1 MIAVLK
7 MYNFVESPF
16 LPLNPLEMKST
27 LLTLLLFSVICC
39 CWAQPSKLVYSDPN
53 QLTEIGG
60 AAGYFVDSTN
70 QLSHLDI
77 GKLAD
82 TQFLNIP
89 DKIINLG
96 FSPSRIW
103 FKFDI
108 QNRTNE
114 TLYTLFLAQ
123 DIDYIDAYVVSE
135 DTTYFVE
142 TGTLRP
148 FERRYFSLNSVVLNL
163 GKRPK
168 YVYLGLKDM
177 NGLVSQIELGSI
189 RPLMNRVYRETLI
202 NAFVMGVLLLI
213 SLFSFFMYVT
223 LKERTYLFYALHV
236 VFSALTFLSFE
247 GYLFDFFWR
256 EMPFMNNGINS
267 SLIRLCALLTSIGFS
282 VFFLNIP
289 KVLPHL
295 HRLFQGLGALA
306 TLIVLAKLIG
316 VQKAEMV
323 FNIVVLIT
331 FLSYLIV
338 GFWLYQRGFS
348 PARFYLLGWGFYII
362 EILLIVLTL
371 FNVLSFDHVFTYYG
385 YHIGILIQATFLTFA
400 LMDRVN
406 TLRQESKEAQE
417 LAIQRLIENER
428 LIAAQ
433 NQVMEKELEQQPA
446 AGEDLQRIL
455 KMMREEREKVKKIPI
470 ATLEGVLL
478 FPVADIVRIE
488 AMGSYTNVYF
498 FNRQKMVASRSLA
511 EFEQQ
516 LKEYDNFFKV
526 HKSHIINL
534 NFVTK
539 YVRGEGG
546 VVFMEDGSEVD
557 VARRVKPDF
566 LRAMGL
572 ES

>member
-1 MIAVLK
+1 MKFTLSAL
-7 MYNFVESPF
+7 FVF
-16 LPLNPLEMKST
+16 LG
-27 LLTLLLFSVICC
+27 IYCC
-39 CWAQPSKLVYSDPN
+39 RAQPSKLVYSDPKR
-53 QLTEIGG
+53 LIEIGG
-60 AAGYFVDSTN
+60 AAKYFVDSTN
-70 QLSHLDI
+70 ELSYLEVAEISD
-77 GKLAD
+77 A
-82 TQFLNIP
+82 QFLKIP

-114 TLYTLFLAQ
+114 TLYALFLAQ

-135 DTTYFVE
+135 DTTYFME
-142 TGTLRP
+142 TGALRP
-148 FERRYFSLNSVVLNL
+148 FTNRYFPFNSIVLNL
-163 GKRPK
+163 GKHPK
-168 YVYLGLKDM
+168 YLFVGLKDM
-177 NGLVSQIELGSI
+177 NGLVSQIELGTI
-189 RPLMNRVYRETLI
+189 RPLVARVYRETRV
-202 NAFVMGVLLLI
+202 NFFVLGVMVLVALL
-213 SLFSFFMYVT
+213 SFFMYAT
-223 LKERTYLFYALHV
+223 LKERTYLMYGLHV

-247 GYLFDFFWR
+247 GYLFDFLWR
-256 EMPFMNNGINS
+256 EMPYMNNGINS

-282 VFFLNIP
+282 VSFLNIP
-289 KVLPHL
+289 QVLPHL
-295 HRLFQGLGALA
+295 HRLFQGLGVLA
-306 TLIVLAKLIG
+306 ILIILAKLFG

-323 FNIVVLIT
+323 FNIIVLIT

-348 PARFYLLGWGFYII
+348 PARFYLLGWGAYII

-433 NQVMEKELEQQPA
+433 NQVMEKELEQQPT
-446 AGEDLQRIL
+446 AGEDLHRFL

-478 FPVADIVRIE
+478 FPVSDILRIE